1 MKLRWRKDGS
11 LVLDLPQGTTFTL
24 NGEKRVLE
32 RAKLAL
38 CRCGHSAQ
46 KPFCDGSHKR
56 VGFQA
61 EEGELELAFENP
73 PKGA

>member
-1 MKLRWRKDGS
+1 MKLRFRQDGPY
-11 LVLDLPQGTTFTL
+11 VLDLPEGTSFRL
-24 NGEKRVLE
+24 NGEEKRLE

-38 CRCGHSAQ
+38 CRCGHSER

-61 EEGELELAFENP
+61 EAGEIVLQ
-73 PKGA
+73 